1 MDVFEEQEYARS
13 FSLELWKKYFII
25 QTLPEIHAYFN
36 GGYGRNRGIDA
47 VFPLMNRYAV
57 DHFIVP
63 GT

>member
-1 MDVFEEQEYARS
+1 MEKILHYTKPYR
-13 FSLELWKKYFII
+13 KYMLILMAVMAG
-25 QTLPEIHAYFN
+25 T
-36 GGYGRNRGIDA
+36 GGIDA

>member
-1 MDVFEEQEYARS
+1 MPDL
-13 FSLELWKKYFII
+13 SLELWKKYFII

-63 GT
+63 GNIEGLWLLA